1 MSQKASG
8 QSHVPLPAFIAFSL
22 KTLGARF
29 LPQVVVSLESLMEVV
44 VMLGRKVFCCC
55 DEQVS

>member
-29 LPQVVVSLESLMEVV
+29 LPQGSGFFGKFDGSCSDVGEKSVLL
-44 VMLGRKVFCCC
+44 L
-55 DEQVS
+55 